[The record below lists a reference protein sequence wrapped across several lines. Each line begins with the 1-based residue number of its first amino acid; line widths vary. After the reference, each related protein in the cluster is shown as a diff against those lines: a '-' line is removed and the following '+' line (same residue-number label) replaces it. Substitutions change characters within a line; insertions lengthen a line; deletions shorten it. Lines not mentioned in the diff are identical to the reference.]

1 MLIATLPRLGVLP
14 QTTHNTHFQLS
25 PLPLLPRAQ
34 REKVSRLEQSLEDQH
49 AQAVPADFGQDEEL
63 ERLGEHISVLQ
74 VG

>member
-1 MLIATLPRLGVLP
+1 
-14 QTTHNTHFQLS
+14 
-25 PLPLLPRAQ
+25 
-34 REKVSRLEQSLEDQH
+34 LEQSLEDQH